1 MIKNVEILE
10 MYDLMRDLFDHEIA
24 ACEKTPDTLSI
35 STILARECNKVGVV
49 DIQRSGMPLMKTK
62 FCKNSAAENDILGC
76 FNSRY
81 NSAYVELR
89 QTRDCFLLVLL
100 NLPVP
105 GKPYN

>member
-10 MYDLMRDLFDHEIA
+10 MYDLMSDLFDHEIA
-24 ACEKTPDTLSI
+24 ECEKTPDTLSI

-76 FNSRY
+76 FNSSIQLSLCRTEADERLLLASTAELA
-81 NSAYVELR
+81 SAR
-89 QTRDCFLLVLL
+89 
-100 NLPVP
+100 
-105 GKPYN
+105 

>member
-76 FNSRY
+76 FSSSIQLSLCRTEADERLLLAGTAELA
-81 NSAYVELR
+81 SAR
-89 QTRDCFLLVLL
+89 
-100 NLPVP
+100 
-105 GKPYN
+105 